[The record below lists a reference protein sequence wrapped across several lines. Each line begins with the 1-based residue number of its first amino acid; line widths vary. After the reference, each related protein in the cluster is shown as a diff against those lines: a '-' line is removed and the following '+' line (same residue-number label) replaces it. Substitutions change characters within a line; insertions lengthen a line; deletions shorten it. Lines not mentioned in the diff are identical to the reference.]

1 MLAPSLAPPARAAL
15 NSLGLRKAPA
25 ETRVVVAM
33 SGGVDSSVTAAML
46 AAEGYDVVGV
56 TMQLYDH
63 GEATH
68 RKGAC
73 CAGQDIHD
81 ARDVAARLGIPHYV
95 LDYEERFR
103 EKVIEPFARAY
114 VAGETPV
121 PCVACN
127 QHMKFADLFAAAN
140 DLGADLLATG
150 HYVVSRDD
158 ERGTERSTERP
169 TGSRPELFPVR
180 HHPRAARR
188 VSGIPLGTM
197 PKARVREL
205 AREYG
210 LVIAEKADSQDICFV
225 PSGHYTDMIERLMPG
240 ASVPGEIVNVDGR
253 VLGRHNG
260 VVHYTIGQRR
270 GIGVAAAEALY
281 VVALDAANA
290 RVVVGPR
297 SSLAMA
303 RLRLRD
309 VNWIG
314 EGEIADLPDDGL
326 LIAARVRSTRPPA
339 LAPLSRTGE
348 IEFVQPKTAYRRARR
363 AYSMTPS
370 TRTHGCSGAVY
381 RRWLSGRPQW
391 RRSTTN
397 PTRRKR
403 KPLLAHEMGQN
414 LDDLSAPELMDR
426 IGLLRAE
433 IERLERAIEAR
444 QATRAAADLGI
455 QDLTCEGRAACAQD
469 RRCSLKMQLTLTDH
483 E

>member
-1 MLAPSLAPPARAAL
+1 MLAPSLAPPPHAAL
-15 NSLGLRKAPA
+15 NSLGLRKTPA

-33 SGGVDSSVTAAML
+33 SGGVDSSVAAAML

-127 QHMKFADLFAAAN
+127 QHMKFADLFDAAT

-158 ERGTERSTERP
+158 ERGGRA
-169 TGSRPELFPVR
+169 LY
-180 HHPRAARR
+180 RAADPDRDQSYFLFATTRAQLAR
-188 VSGIPLGTM
+188 VRFPLGTM
-197 PKARVREL
+197 PKAQVRAL

-225 PSGHYTDMIERLMPG
+225 PAGHYTDMIERLIPG
-240 ASVPGEIVNVDGR
+240 ASVPGEIVDVNGR
-253 VLGRHNG
+253 VVGRHNG

-297 SSLAMA
+297 SSLAVS

-309 VNWIG
+309 INWIG
-314 EGEIADLPDDGL
+314 EGEIADLPAGGL
-326 LIAARVRSTRPPA
+326 PIAARVRSTRPPA
-339 LAPLSRTGE
+339 PALLRSSGE
-348 IEFVQPKTAYRRARR
+348 IEFVQPESGVSPGQACVFYDSVGPNARVL
-363 AYSMTPS
+363 
-370 TRTHGCSGAVY
+370 GG
-381 RRWLSGRPQW
+381 GF
-391 RRSTTN
+391 
-397 PTRRKR
+397 
-403 KPLLAHEMGQN
+403 
-414 LDDLSAPELMDR
+414 
-426 IGLLRAE
+426 I
-433 IERLERAIEAR
+433 
-444 QATRAAADLGI
+444 AAG
-455 QDLTCEGRAACAQD
+455 
-469 RRCSLKMQLTLTDH
+469 
-483 E
+483 